1 MKYLTSAA
9 LVAAA
14 LALSACNNPTPAPTV
29 AVVGPPGPAG
39 ATGEPGT
46 TGRTGAPGGST
57 VIITPPPTQRR

>member
-39 ATGEPGT
+39 ATGTAGVNGNEGINR
-46 TGRTGAPGGST
+46 GVECFDSLKAVAG
-57 VIITPPPTQRR
+57 